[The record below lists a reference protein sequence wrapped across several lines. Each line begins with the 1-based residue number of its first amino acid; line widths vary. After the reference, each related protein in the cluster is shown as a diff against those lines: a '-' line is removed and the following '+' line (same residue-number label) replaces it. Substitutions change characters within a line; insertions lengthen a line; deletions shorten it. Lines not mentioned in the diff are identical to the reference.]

1 MRRNRDVRRLLRWY
15 PPSWRARYEEEFVA
29 FLEDRLEDAPLTRRF
44 RYSVALAGVR
54 QRCYGSGALGTRAA
68 PSTQRRTGSL
78 IVLVAWSVMVIG
90 GAALEKTAEHFPAA
104 LPARSRAFAEFSFN
118 ATAVAGIVGSLLVIV
133 GALIAI
139 PGLARFLRA
148 KRWPEVRKRFWTA
161 TLVSAVLVVAT
172 LGLSLWAHHLTPAQR
187 NGSDDVYSGAFV
199 AFALVVVMT
208 IGLWAR
214 TAVAVASRI
223 DFTPRELRRE
233 SGVAL
238 GVALTSIAVIAGTS
252 VWWIQMALHAPS
264 FLDGTPGGVAAS
276 LPSAQLIVIMV
287 PMVIGTL
294 AALWGASRI
303 AVTYR
308 RTAPEARS

>member
-1 MRRNRDVRRLLRWY
+1 
-15 PPSWRARYEEEFVA
+15 VA
-29 FLEDRLEDAPLTRRF
+29 FLEDRLDDAPLTRRF
-44 RYSVALAGVR
+44 RLSVALAGVR
-54 QRCYGSGALGTRAA
+54 QRCYGSGAVGTRAV

-78 IVLVAWSVMVIG
+78 IVLVAWAIMVIG
-90 GAALEKTAEHFPAA
+90 GAALVKTAEHFPAA
-104 LPARSRAFAEFSFN
+104 LPARSRTFAQFSFN
-118 ATAVAGIVGSLLVIV
+118 ATAVAGIVGSLLVIA
-133 GALIAI
+133 GAVIAI

-148 KRWPEVRKRFWTA
+148 KRWPEVRKVVRTSV
-161 TLVSAVLVVAT
+161 LVSSVLVVAT
-172 LGLSLWAHHLTPAQR
+172 LSLSLWAHHLTSAQR

-199 AFALVVVMT
+199 VFALLVVMT

-214 TAVAVASRI
+214 TGVAIASRI

-238 GVALTSIAVIAGTS
+238 GVSLTSIAVIVGTT

-276 LPSAQLIVIMV
+276 LPSAQLVVIMV
-287 PMVIGTL
+287 PMVLGTL

-308 RTAPEARS
+308 PTAPEARSSF